1 LSRDR
6 RQHQDRHQGAGRAHR
21 HDAFRRRRRPA
32 RQQDRV
38 GRAPDPHSD
47 RRRGGLPGRPF
58 AAQKSRAGLGHAARA
73 PLRHRVEKTRG
84 TGGRRPGRQDR
95 YRLGPSDPLLCA
107 AALSDGEG
115 SSYRCADLRHR
126 GRARWRSRRVH
137 GCDVGAAR
145 LRGHAGGGRGRRLMK
160 RVAFIGLGRM
170 GHGMAGRYLEAGFA
184 VAVWNRSRAKAEA
197 LIARGAKWATSPEDA
212 AIDADAVVTMVADDD
227 ASRAVWLGQDGAAAT
242 MKAGTLAIECSTVSY
257 DHALDLARELR
268 SRGLVYIDSPVTGL
282 PDAAAAGNLTLLV
295 GADPADLEKARPFLA
310 PLSVTILY
318 FGGVG
323 SGTVYKLI
331 NNLMGA
337 IQIAGIAEGLAIAEQ
352 AGLDM
357 KLVVEAIESG
367 VAASP
372 QVIRHS
378 KRMAARNFDGATFTA
393 SLRHKDA
400 AYAVALAESLL
411 ADAPVMGR
419 AA

>member
-1 LSRDR
+1 
-6 RQHQDRHQGAGRAHR
+6 
-21 HDAFRRRRRPA
+21 
-32 RQQDRV
+32 
-38 GRAPDPHSD
+38 
-47 RRRGGLPGRPF
+47 
-58 AAQKSRAGLGHAARA
+58 
-73 PLRHRVEKTRG
+73 
-84 TGGRRPGRQDR
+84 
-95 YRLGPSDPLLCA
+95 
-107 AALSDGEG
+107 
-115 SSYRCADLRHR
+115 
-126 GRARWRSRRVH
+126 
-137 GCDVGAAR
+137 
-145 LRGHAGGGRGRRLMK
+145 MK

-170 GHGMAGRYLEAGFA
+170 GQGMAGRYLEAGFA
-184 VAVWNRSRAKAEA
+184 VAVWNRSRAKAEG

-212 AIDADAVVTMVADDD
+212 AIDADAVVTMVADDG
-227 ASRAVWLGQDGAAAT
+227 ASRAVWLGQDGASAT

-257 DHALDLARELR
+257 NHALDLARVLR

-295 GADPADLEKARPFLA
+295 GADPADLEKAQPFLA
-310 PLSVTILY
+310 PLSATIRH

-378 KRMAARNFDGATFTA
+378 KRMAARNFAGATFTA
-393 SLRHKDA
+393 ALRHKDA
-400 AYAVALAESLL
+400 AYAVKLAESLL
-411 ADAPVMGR
+411 SSPPLVAR
-419 AA
+419 AAVEAYERAKAYAPDDDEDKMIEIVSRPKKAGK